1 LAVVLHSETDRI
13 PGARNV
19 GADVLQLMLGLIGF
33 IVVALAASASD
44 PIGWGYLLSA
54 DVDAVAD
61 ARLEEPLLGL
71 PPLYVLAALLAGT
84 GVVLELADQPPLA
97 RWVGGV
103 LVATFAL
110 GTMWDLRRRRGTLAV
125 YIRLRRAE
133 IGFVP
138 KGSVIEVPK
147 LMFLVINQP
156 TPLVWLLTAMG
167 LVLLAVGLFPKQMW
181 VAVSLLPVL
190 TVIALVIWL
199 RHRRSQW
206 EMLARRLRRASTR
219 SGDRLVEYLEHALD
233 LDPEVIL
240 VRHEADSM
248 VARVL
253 RDDD

>member
-1 LAVVLHSETDRI
+1 M
-13 PGARNV
+13 
-19 GADVLQLMLGLIGF
+19 LQLMLGLIGF
-33 IVVALAASASD
+33 IVVAMAASASD

-125 YIRLRRAE
+125 YIRLRRVE

-147 LMFLVINQP
+147 LMFLVMNQP
-156 TPLVWLLTAMG
+156 TPLVWLLTALALG
-167 LVLLAVGLFPKQMW
+167 LLAVVVFPTQMW
-181 VAVSLLPVL
+181 VAAALLLVL
-190 TVIALVIWL
+190 AVAALLTWL

-206 EMLARRLRRASTR
+206 EPLARRLRRASVR
-219 SGDRLVEYLEHALD
+219 GGGQLLEYLEHALD
-233 LDPEVIL
+233 LDPEVL
-240 VRHEADSM
+240 LLRHEADSM

-253 RDDD
+253 GSEK